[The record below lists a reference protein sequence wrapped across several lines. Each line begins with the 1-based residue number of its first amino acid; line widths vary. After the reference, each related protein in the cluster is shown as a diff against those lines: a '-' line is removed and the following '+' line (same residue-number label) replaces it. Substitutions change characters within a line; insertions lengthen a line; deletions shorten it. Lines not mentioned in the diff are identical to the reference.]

1 MNKDAILST
10 LKNIVKGSV
19 IEFHASENYSILKG
33 DDGKL
38 YKNDKGELIW
48 EHNGKELDVKNLL
61 WVEDFSL
68 LFDLLLSNKAISYD
82 EYTLLVSFLL

>member
-1 MNKDAILST
+1 MNKYAILST

-19 IEFHASENYSILKG
+19 IEFHAIENYSILKG

-48 EHNGKELDVKNLL
+48 EHNGEKLDVKNL
-61 WVEDFSL
+61 WFEDFSL

>member
-19 IEFHASENYSILKG
+19 IEFHTSKNYSILEG

-38 YKNDKGELIW
+38 YKNNKGELIW
-48 EHNGKELDVKNLL
+48 EHNGKELDVKNLWL
-61 WVEDFSL
+61 EDFSL

>member
-1 MNKDAILST
+1 MNKYAILST

-19 IEFHASENYSILKG
+19 IEFHASKNYSILEG

-38 YKNDKGELIW
+38 YENNKGELIW
-48 EHNGKELDVKNLL
+48 EHNGKKLDVKNLL